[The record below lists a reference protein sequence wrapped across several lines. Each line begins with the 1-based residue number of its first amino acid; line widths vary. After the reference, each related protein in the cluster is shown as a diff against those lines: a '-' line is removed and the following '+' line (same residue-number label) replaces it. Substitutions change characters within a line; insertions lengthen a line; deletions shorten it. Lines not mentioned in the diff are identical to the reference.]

1 MATTDQKIS
10 INLIIGEKT
19 MAILFNAEA
28 IESLTT
34 EERATLTHLADKT
47 QAPTVEEASKE
58 SREQMANYCKS
69 LKEKAEAEAARAKA
83 LQESLV

>member
-1 MATTDQKIS
+1 
-10 INLIIGEKT
+10 

-28 IESLTT
+28 IESLTA
-34 EERATLTHLADKT
+34 EERATLTHLADKA

-69 LKEKAEAEAARAKA
+69 LQEQAEAEAARAKA

>member
-1 MATTDQKIS
+1 
-10 INLIIGEKT
+10 

-28 IESLTT
+28 IESLTV
-34 EERATLTHLADKT
+34 EERATLTNLANKA
-47 QAPTVEEASKE
+47 QAPTIEEASKK
-58 SREQMANYCKS
+58 SREAMANYCKS

>member
-1 MATTDQKIS
+1 
-10 INLIIGEKT
+10 

-47 QAPTVEEASKE
+47 QAPTVEEASRE
-58 SREQMANYCKS
+58 SREAMANYCKQMQ
-69 LKEKAEAEAARAKA
+69 EKAQAEAARQKN